1 MLDVLTIFFMTIVVS
16 MALGLAIAVT
26 AKGEPDSGL
35 APVSAT
41 MLAHGTAYVLLIAS
55 HWLGPVAVW
64 LAELCFALVFAFA
77 LAAYATFHKV
87 RIPPS
92 IYALIVLPVAAFSA
106 GYSDDL
112 SQRILFNTPVLVAAV
127 IGALVLA
134 WTKRHVTSGRG
145 QYLVIASGLIIA
157 VALIYRGYL
166 AAAGLTD
173 VHAVL
178 DADLGQTL
186 IYLSSLTGL
195 VFLAIGFVM
204 MTKER
209 ADQRNLELI
218 LSDKLTGIWNRRK
231 IEEVG
236 ASELRR
242 HLRYGMP
249 VTLLLL
255 DLDDFKP
262 INDHFGHSAGD
273 RAIVA
278 VTRACSTM
286 LRETDTFGRW
296 GGEEFAVI
304 LPDTGIEAGL
314 AIAEHLRQAVSGV
327 VDESGFR
334 LTVSIGV
341 SLCLSTDD
349 WPSWFDRVDAALYR
363 AKAAGK
369 NRVHCDLPLRS
380 MAGYAQI
387 PWSETFVTGIAE
399 IDAEHVAIVVMANDL
414 LRLLHEDHDRR
425 QVLDQLNQI
434 ERITADHFLSEER
447 AIAELQ
453 PARLA
458 GHRLQHEAIVQ
469 RLAFL
474 KARFRAGALPLESF
488 VQFVVY
494 EVCGQ
499 HMAIDDRKVFED
511 GDDDSSDEAEA
522 VRLRRA

>member
-1 MLDVLTIFFMTIVVS
+1 MLDVLTIFFMIIVVS

-35 APVSAT
+35 APVSVA
-41 MLAHGTAYVLLIAS
+41 MLLHGTAYILLIAS
-55 HWLGPVAVW
+55 HWVGPVAVW
-64 LAELCFALVFAFA
+64 VAELCFALVFAA
-77 LAAYATFHKV
+77 TLSAYATFYGI
-87 RIPPS
+87 RTPPS
-92 IYALIVLPVAAFSA
+92 IFGLIILPVAAFSA
-106 GYSDDL
+106 AFHNDL

-127 IGALVLA
+127 VGALVLA
-134 WTKRHVTSGRG
+134 WTKRRVTAGRG
-145 QYLVIASGLIIA
+145 KYLVIASGFITA
-157 VALIYRGYL
+157 AALIYRGYL
-166 AAAGLTD
+166 AAAGLTS

-218 LSDKLTGIWNRRK
+218 LKDKLTGIWNRRK

-236 ASELRR
+236 VSELKR
-242 HLRYGMP
+242 HLRYGVP

-273 RAIVA
+273 RAISA
-278 VTRACSTM
+278 VTKACSAM

-304 LPDTGIEAGL
+304 LPDTGVEAAL
-314 AIAEHLRQAVSGV
+314 AIAENLRQAVAGIVDDSGL
-327 VDESGFR
+327 R

-387 PWSETFVTGIAE
+387 PWSETFVTGIADV
-399 IDAEHVAIVVMANDL
+399 DAEHVAIVVMANDL

-425 QVLDQLNQI
+425 QVLEQLNQI
-434 ERITADHFLSEER
+434 ERITAEHFISEEA
-447 AIAELQ
+447 AISELQ

-458 GHRLQHEAIVQ
+458 DHRLQHEAIVK

-488 VQFVVY
+488 VQFVVF

-511 GDDDSSDEAEA
+511 TDDGAGVEPEVMS
-522 VRLRRA
+522 LRRA